1 MRIFYAHTLYETNRD
16 PPMSDLY
23 NTNAP
28 KKAANVSINSDLL
41 QEAKIL
47 KINLSATLEQEL
59 VHLIRQKRRA
69 QWLKENRP
77 ALDDYNAFVEKH
89 GVFSDGLRQF

>member
-1 MRIFYAHTLYETNRD
+1 
-16 PPMSDLY
+16 MSDLY
-23 NTNAP
+23 NNNAP

-41 QEAKIL
+41 REAKIL
-47 KINLSATLEQEL
+47 KINLSATLEQQL

-69 QWLKENRP
+69 QWTKENRP
-77 ALDDYNAFVEKH
+77 ALDAYNAFVEEH

>member
-1 MRIFYAHTLYETNRD
+1 MNDYYD
-16 PPMSDLY
+16 
-23 NTNAP
+23 TNAP

-41 QEAKIL
+41 QQAKTL
-47 KINLSATLEQEL
+47 KINLSATLEDQL
-59 VHLIRQKRRA
+59 AHLIRRKRRA
-69 QWLKENRP
+69 QWLHENRP

>member
-1 MRIFYAHTLYETNRD
+1 
-16 PPMSDLY
+16 MSDLY
-23 NTNAP
+23 NTNAS
-28 KKAANVSINSDLL
+28 KKATNVSINSELL
-41 QEAKIL
+41 QEAKVL

-59 VHLIRQKRRA
+59 VRLIKQKRRA

>member
-1 MRIFYAHTLYETNRD
+1 
-16 PPMSDLY
+16 MSNLF
-23 NTNAP
+23 NTDAP

-41 QEAKIL
+41 QEAKDL
-47 KINLSATLEQEL
+47 KINLSPTLEQEL

-69 QWLKENRP
+69 QWIKENRP

>member
-1 MRIFYAHTLYETNRD
+1 MT
-16 PPMSDLY
+16 DLY
-23 NTNAP
+23 NANAP

-41 QEAKIL
+41 REAKIL
-47 KINLSATLEQEL
+47 KINLSATLEQQL

-69 QWLKENRP
+69 QWIKENRP
-77 ALDDYNAFVEKH
+77 ALDAYNAFVEEH

>member
-1 MRIFYAHTLYETNRD
+1 
-16 PPMSDLY
+16 MSDLY
-23 NTNAP
+23 NNNAP

-41 QEAKIL
+41 REAKIL
-47 KINLSATLEQEL
+47 KINLSATLEQQL

-69 QWLKENRP
+69 QWIKENRP
-77 ALDDYNAFVEKH
+77 ALDAYNAFVEEH